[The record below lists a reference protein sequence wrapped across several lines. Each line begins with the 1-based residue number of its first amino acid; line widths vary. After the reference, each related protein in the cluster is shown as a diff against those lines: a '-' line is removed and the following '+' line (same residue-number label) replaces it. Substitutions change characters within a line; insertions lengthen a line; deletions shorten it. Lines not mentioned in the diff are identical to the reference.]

1 MQVIRF
7 EDSNYD
13 KKLKKAFSRKYS
25 PNEKLKGSVEDI
37 IESVRS
43 GGDKAVRT
51 LTKKF
56 DKVDIKVEQFELSRK
71 EISSSSRATT
81 NEVKQAIKLSNDNV
95 TSFAL
100 SSMRK
105 DWSTRNSQGVLV
117 GECFSHLILWEF
129 TFQGVALHWF
139 LPL

>member
-56 DKVDIKVEQFELSRK
+56 DQVDIKVEQFELSRK
-71 EISSSSRATT
+71 EAMIFFSGFIRNMFAKHKFF
-81 NEVKQAIKLSNDNV
+81 NRFIKN
-95 TSFAL
+95 
-100 SSMRK
+100 
-105 DWSTRNSQGVLV
+105 
-117 GECFSHLILWEF
+117 HLII
-129 TFQGVALHWF
+129 WF
-139 LPL
+139 NNLFVIK

>member
-1 MQVIRF
+1 MQLIRF
-7 EDSNYD
+7 DDSNYD

-56 DKVDIKVEQFELSRK
+56 DKVDINLKNKNVKNENRK
-71 EISSSSRATT
+71 KAENILNEEFNSST
-81 NEVKQAIKLSNDNV
+81 
-95 TSFAL
+95 
-100 SSMRK
+100 
-105 DWSTRNSQGVLV
+105 
-117 GECFSHLILWEF
+117 
-129 TFQGVALHWF
+129 
-139 LPL
+139 